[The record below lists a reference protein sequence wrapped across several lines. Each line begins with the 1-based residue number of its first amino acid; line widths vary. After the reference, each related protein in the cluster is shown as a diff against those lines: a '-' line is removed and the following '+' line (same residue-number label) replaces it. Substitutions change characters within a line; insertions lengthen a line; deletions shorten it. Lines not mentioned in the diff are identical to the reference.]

1 MSWALEFMPWPLERL
16 IRQYLGFSESVI
28 KEYEAIVEYEDCL
41 RDKRSHK
48 HWIIAQWR
56 GLGLS
61 YNYEV
66 GRPYIYQFRDLFRKD
81 CNKDTDKL
89 WLEIRISEP
98 FRLYKGIVKSSVVVG
113 RVI

>member
-1 MSWALEFMPWPLERL
+1 MPWPLERL
-16 IRQYLGFSESVI
+16 TRQYLGFSESVI
-28 KEYEAIVEYEDCL
+28 KEYESIIEYEDCL

-56 GLGLS
+56 GLGCS
-61 YNYEV
+61 YDYEH
-66 GRPYIYQFRDLFRKD
+66 GRPYIYQFRDLFRKNC

-98 FRLYKGIVKSSVVVG
+98 FRLYKDIVKTGFPVG